1 MFKRTAVVILLWAFM
16 ILANLP
22 MAWAFQSANVDDQLN
37 LLTEEQV
44 KELQSRIENTSR
56 EYNLDV
62 AIVITDNTEGKSSRD
77 FADDY
82 YDSKG
87 FGIGEDYSGLL
98 LLINMKDREIWI
110 STTGRA
116 IDVFTDA
123 RINWMVDE
131 ITGLLSEGNYNQ
143 ACIEFVDQ
151 VGNYAAQG
159 VPAGQH
165 RINTDPGTYMDR
177 VMRQIRS
184 PLVYI
189 IPLVIAIIATV
200 LASLSSKGKV
210 TITNRTY
217 EEKDS
222 FQLISTKDQFI
233 RETIS
238 TVKIPKNPG
247 GSGGG
252 SSTHI
257 GSSGRTHGGGG
268 GRF

>member
-1 MFKRTAVVILLWAFM
+1 MFKRATVVFLLCALMVF
-16 ILANLP
+16 AYLP
-22 MAWAFQSANVDDQLN
+22 MALAYQSANVEDRLN

-44 KELQSRIENTSR
+44 QELQPRIENTSLQH
-56 EYNLDV
+56 NLDLAV
-62 AIVITDNTEGKSSRD
+62 VITDDTGGKSSRD

-82 YDSKG
+82 YDSNG

-98 LLINMKDREIWI
+98 LLINMKDREVWI

-116 IDVFTDA
+116 IDIFTDA
-123 RINWMVDE
+123 RINGMVDA
-131 ITGLLSEGNYNQ
+131 ITGFLSDGNYNQ
-143 ACIEFVDQ
+143 ACIEFVNQ

-165 RINTDPGTYMDR
+165 RINTDPGTYMER
-177 VMRQIRS
+177 VMRQIQS

-210 TITNRTY
+210 TINNRTY

-222 FQLISTKDQFI
+222 FQLIGTKDEFI
-233 RETIS
+233 RESITQM
-238 TVKIPKNPG
+238 KIPNNPG

-252 SSTHI
+252 SSTHT

>member
-1 MFKRTAVVILLWAFM
+1 M
-16 ILANLP
+16 IFAYLP
-22 MAWAFQSANVDDQLN
+22 MALAFQSANVDDTLN
-37 LLTEEQV
+37 LLTDQQV
-44 KELQSRIENTSR
+44 KELQSLIETTSL
-56 EYNLDV
+56 EHNLDLAV
-62 AIVITDNTEGKSSRD
+62 VITDQTEGKSSRD

-87 FGIGEDYSGLL
+87 FGVGEDYSGLL
-98 LLINMKDREIWI
+98 LLINMKDREVWI

-116 IDVFTDA
+116 IDIFTDA
-123 RINWMVDE
+123 RINAMVDS
-131 ITGLLSEGNYNQ
+131 ITGFLSDGNYNQ
-143 ACIEFVDQ
+143 ACTEFVNQ
-151 VGNYAAQG
+151 VRNYAVQG

-165 RINTDPGTYMDR
+165 RINTDPGTYMER
-177 VMRQIRS
+177 VIRQIQS

-210 TITNRTY
+210 TINNRTY

-222 FQLISTKDQFI
+222 FQLVDTQDHFI
-233 RETIS
+233 RESVTQM
-238 TVKIPKNPG
+238 KIPNNPG

-252 SSTHI
+252 SSTHT
-257 GSSGRTHGGGG
+257 GSSGSTHGGGG